1 IFTVISHVNE
11 GLRKPETETVYTTEK
26 PAVEKKEW
34 EISRESEES
43 LATYQK
49 DFARDKTDFHIKRR
63 TFETFG
69 SDEIKEMNFSP
80 NALLHMALQIAQYRT
95 FGKLRRVYGPV
106 LTRFVYEGRTEC
118 ARATRR
124 EKLNLVSALE
134 SGVQSNET
142 LYTLMQE
149 ASDAHSLRILEC
161 QKGLGVE
168 RHMYGLEQIY
178 ELIGAGLG
186 IKEEPEIFKDKG
198 YLTMRHDFIST
209 SGMAY

>member
-1 IFTVISHVNE
+1 
-11 GLRKPETETVYTTEK
+11 VYE
-26 PAVEKKEW
+26 
-34 EISRESEES
+34 
-43 LATYQK
+43 
-49 DFARDKTDFHIKRR
+49 
-63 TFETFG
+63 
-69 SDEIKEMNFSP
+69 
-80 NALLHMALQIAQYRT
+80 
-95 FGKLRRVYGPV
+95 PV
-106 LTRFVYEGRTEC
+106 LTRFFYEGRTEC
-118 ARATRR
+118 ARATSR

-178 ELIGAGLG
+178 KLFGAGLG

-209 SGMAY
+209 SGMAYDNVKYRIFGPVVEGGYGLAYILLDKSISINISCRDSEKESARQLTDHLMDALHELRSIATSAQNKFSK